1 MSSQVPLSKKP
12 YGCEEYD
19 RGALST
25 EQQQKTNNK
34 KVFNFF
40 I

>member
-1 MSSQVPLSKKP
+1 MSSQVPMCRKP

-19 RGALST
+19 RGALSD
-25 EQQQKTNNK
+25 EQQKKINHK
-34 KVFNFF
+34 KVKS